1 MAGAS
6 GQLKVRAGA
15 LALLSCGAIAGR
27 CIGAAEPGADCQ
39 RPDTTA
45 SADARRR
52 PGVPPSTA
60 VGTTCDSDS
69 SASGEG
75 RLPEVDATTL
85 PPPSAVPDRWR
96 IVESL
101 GYGVTWLDPYHGGNP
116 VKGDRPIFG
125 GDGFMSLGGAFGSLL
140 ESRRVSTAAAGVVDV
155 DGPRTAT
162 REELFT
168 SQTLAFDAVA
178 YRGDTVFR
186 PADWQVRASGAYVW
200 SATRANDLTS
210 TSGYFALQNLW
221 AEMHLRDVSANYDFD
236 ELRVGV
242 QPLTSDARGFLLSDQ
257 PLAVRLYGTRR
268 NNQVQY
274 NLAWMRRL
282 AKGPTGLNDPSIPL
296 PDSQALLA
304 TLYWQDLPA
313 TGLTS
318 EWVFLYQRNRQPGT
332 AQLLAPG
339 TAPGPAV
346 ESAHD
351 FDVGYVGFGLDGHF
365 HRLNSTAV
373 AYAAGGHES
382 QGSFTAQPTTVRAW
396 FAALELSLDFDW
408 SRWRASLLH
417 ASGDDDPYDNQARGF
432 DSLNAQPLFAGA
444 DSGYFIHE
452 RFALAGTGF
461 QLKSRDALLA
471 SLRPVSDNG
480 QSEFT
485 NPGLSLAGLGVDLD
499 LTPRWR
505 MSLDANHLWL
515 DEPAVL
521 AALMQ
526 RPVSS
531 RDLGQEIALNMFVRP
546 WNNQQLV
553 LRGSGAV
560 LLAGEG
566 YHQLY
571 DGGNPYV
578 VRLQLQL
585 SY

>member
-1 MAGAS
+1 MLRAS
-6 GQLKVRAGA
+6 GPPMIRAGA
-15 LALLSCGAIAGR
+15 VVLLSCGAIVGPRA
-27 CIGAAEPGADCQ
+27 AAEEPTNDCLRPGA
-39 RPDTTA
+39 TA
-45 SADARRR
+45 PAETRRR
-52 PGVPPSTA
+52 PGEPPSATA
-60 VGTTCDSDS
+60 LTVCDED
-69 SASGEG
+69 G
-75 RLPEVDATTL
+75 RLPNVDATTL
-85 PPPSAVPDRWR
+85 PPPAAVPDRWR

-101 GYGVTWLDPYHGGNP
+101 GYGVNWLDPYRGVNP
-116 VKGDRPIFG
+116 LKGDRPVFG
-125 GDGFMSLGGAFGSLL
+125 GDGFMTLGAAFGSLL
-140 ESRRVSTAAAGVVDV
+140 ENRRISSATPGVPDAA
-155 DGPRTAT
+155 GPRTAT

-168 SQTLAFDAVA
+168 SQSLAVDAIA

-186 PADWQVRASGAYVW
+186 PPDWQVRATGVYTW
-200 SATRANDLTS
+200 SATRANGATS
-210 TSGYFALQNLW
+210 STNYLALQNLW
-221 AEMHLRDVSANYDFD
+221 AEMHIRDVSAHYDFD

-257 PLAVRLYGTRR
+257 PLAVRWYGTRR
-268 NNQVQY
+268 NNQIQY

-304 TLYWQDLPA
+304 NLYWQDAPA

-332 AQLLAPG
+332 TQLLAPG
-339 TAPGPAV
+339 AAPGPPV
-346 ESAHD
+346 ETAHD
-351 FDVGYVGFGLDGHF
+351 FDVAYVGYGLDGHF

-373 AYAAGGHES
+373 AYFAGGHES
-382 QGSFTAQPTTVRAW
+382 QGSFIAQPTSVSAW

-417 ASGDDDPYDNQARGF
+417 ASGDDDPYDGRARGF

-444 DSGYFIHE
+444 DSGYFVHE

-461 QLKSRDALLA
+461 QLKSRDALLPD
-471 SLRPVSDNG
+471 LRPVSDNG
-480 QSEFT
+480 QAVFT

-505 MSLDANHLWL
+505 VSLDANHLWF
-515 DEPAVL
+515 DQTAVL
-521 AALMQ
+521 AALLQ

-531 RDLGQEIALNMFVRP
+531 RDLGQEFALNTFVRP

-553 LRGSGAV
+553 LRMSGAY
-560 LLAGEG
+560 LLAGQG

-571 DGGNPYV
+571 DGGDPFV
-578 VRLQLQL
+578 ARLQLQL